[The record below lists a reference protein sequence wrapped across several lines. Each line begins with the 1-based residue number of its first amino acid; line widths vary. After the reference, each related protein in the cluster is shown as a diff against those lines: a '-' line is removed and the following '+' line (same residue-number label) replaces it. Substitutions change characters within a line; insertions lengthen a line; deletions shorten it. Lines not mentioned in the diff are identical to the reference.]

1 MNWLSILIIVAI
13 ASLAIAGLRQG
24 MVRAAFGIA
33 GLIVGI
39 ALAGRYYD
47 ELAALLF
54 RSGADWA
61 NILGYAMI
69 AVATLVVAGIIG
81 FFLSKLV
88 NFAALGWLDKL
99 VGLILG
105 ILIASLLCA
114 SILAIVL
121 KYYPGTTGTID
132 ESIVARFLVK
142 AFPLVY

>member
-1 MNWLSILIIVAI
+1 MNWLSIVIIVVI
-13 ASLAIAGLRQG
+13 VSLGIAGLRQG
-24 MVRAAFGIA
+24 MIRAAFGIA
-33 GLIVGI
+33 GMIVGI
-39 ALAGRYYD
+39 VLAGRYYD

-69 AVATLVVAGIIG
+69 AVPTLLIAGAIG

-99 VGLILG
+99 AGFILG

-114 SILAIVL
+114 AILAIVL

-132 ESIVARFLVK
+132 ESIVARFLVEV
-142 AFPLVY
+142 FPLVY